1 MAQCVGDMPRR
12 NGAAAVMAAFD
23 LLHRHAGNSEKNR
36 LFYQPEQ
43 YKCVIDGLCDAH
55 TARKNDLCAC
65 FL

>member
-36 LFYQPEQ
+36 LFYQLEQ
-43 YKCVIDGLCDAH
+43 YKCVIDGVCDAH